1 MGKPAAGMPIDGGH
15 GENILLIR
23 LKSLGDILFV
33 LPALNLMR
41 DNFPHARITFLV
53 SSEYV
58 PLLRGFAAID
68 SVIPIDRAIY
78 RRKKIRAI
86 WSTTLELV
94 RRLRRE
100 KFTLVV
106 DFQGYGET
114 AWLTWLT
121 GARRRWGY
129 VYRPGSAWAYTR
141 GVKFPEKLHPVHRN
155 LSLPTR
161 CGVSPK
167 PIRNEFLLTEAELR
181 PARSFFQEH
190 GLDPARPTLFIQPF
204 TSTLEKNW
212 PLEKFLS
219 LAGHWRQREAQVIF
233 GGGPMERESLRP
245 AREAGFP
252 VAAGAPLLAMAGL
265 MKLCT
270 LVIGGDTGLIHLA
283 VAMGKR
289 VYMLALKHTDD
300 SSFPYG
306 HPEWVVEASTDAGV
320 ADIEVSRVVE
330 ASEAVLREHLT
341 GARAFAMSGCPGAM
355 L

>member
-1 MGKPAAGMPIDGGH
+1 MEKPAAGMPIDGGH

-121 GARRRWGY
+121 GARRRWGF

-181 PARSFFQEH
+181 PARWFFQEH
-190 GLDPARPTLFIQPF
+190 GLDPLFDPTNQDTIFFRNRLRHELIPYLESYNPQAR
-204 TSTLEKNW
+204 
-212 PLEKFLS
+212 
-219 LAGHWRQREAQVIF
+219 QVIWRRGAGENF
-233 GGGPMERESLRP
+233 FI
-245 AREAGFP
+245 ARKE
-252 VAAGAPLLAMAGL
+252 
-265 MKLCT
+265 
-270 LVIGGDTGLIHLA
+270 
-283 VAMGKR
+283 
-289 VYMLALKHTDD
+289 
-300 SSFPYG
+300 
-306 HPEWVVEASTDAGV
+306 
-320 ADIEVSRVVE
+320 
-330 ASEAVLREHLT
+330 
-341 GARAFAMSGCPGAM
+341 
-355 L
+355 

>member
-1 MGKPAAGMPIDGGH
+1 MEEPAADIPRDGGH
-15 GENILLIR
+15 GENILMIR

-53 SSEYV
+53 SGEYA

-68 SVIPIDRAIY
+68 SVIPIDRGIY
-78 RRKKIRAI
+78 RRKNIRAI
-86 WSTTLELV
+86 WATTLGLV

-129 VYRPGSAWAYTR
+129 VYRPGSAWAYTH

-155 LSLPTR
+155 LSLQTR
-161 CGVSPK
+161 CGVPPK
-167 PIRNEFLLTEAELR
+167 PIRNEFLLPEAELR
-181 PARSFFQEH
+181 PARGFFREH
-190 GLDPARPTLFIQPF
+190 GMDPARPTLFIQPF
-204 TSTLEKNW
+204 TSTPEKNW

-219 LAGHWRQREAQVIF
+219 LARHWRQREAQVIF
-233 GGGPMERESLRP
+233 GGGPAERESLRP

-265 MKLCT
+265 MKHCT
-270 LVIGGDTGLIHLA
+270 LVIGSDTGLVHLA

-289 VYMLALKHTDD
+289 VCMLIHRLNVD
-300 SSFPYG
+300 SLFPYG
-306 HPEWVVEASTDAGV
+306 HPEWVVESSSEAGV
-320 ADIEVSRVVE
+320 AGIDVSRVVQ
-330 ASEAVLREHLT
+330 ASEAVLREHLAD
-341 GARAFAMSGCPGAM
+341 ARAFAAPGRPAAIF
-355 L
+355 